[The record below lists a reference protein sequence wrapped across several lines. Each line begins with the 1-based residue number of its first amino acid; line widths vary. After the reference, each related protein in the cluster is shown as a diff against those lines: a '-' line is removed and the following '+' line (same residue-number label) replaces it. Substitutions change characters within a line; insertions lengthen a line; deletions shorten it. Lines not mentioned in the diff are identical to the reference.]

1 MKTAL
6 YDAHK
11 AAKARMVDFAGWDM
25 PVQYADGLIT
35 EHHAVRNNAGL
46 FDVSHMGQL
55 MFRGPDAVGMVNRLI
70 TNDLTAIGNGQAQY
84 TTICNDD
91 GKILDD
97 AISYRL
103 KDDEI
108 LMVVN
113 ASNVGKIDAW
123 VTERATGDAQ
133 MTNVSDQYALL
144 ALQGPK
150 ALAIADRVVPGAGAM
165 KPFQVR
171 QFGDLILATTG
182 YTGEAGFEIFVAPSQ
197 ATELWNALLEAGK
210 SDGLVPVGLG
220 ARDTLRLE
228 MKYSLYGNDID
239 ETTHPLEAGLGWVT
253 KLNKEGGF
261 IGRDA
266 LQAVKDAGVSRRLVG
281 IQILDKGIARH
292 GYDVYLPAGST
303 PSGVVTS
310 GTKSPST
317 GKAIAMAYV
326 DTPHHKVG
334 SKLEVDMRGRR
345 LTAEV
350 VKTPFYRKEPT

>member
-11 AAKARMVDFAGWDM
+11 QANARMVDFAGWDM
-25 PVQYADGLIT
+25 PVQYANGLIA

-55 MFRGPDAVGMVNRLI
+55 LFEGADAVGMVNRLI
-70 TNDLTAIGNGQAQY
+70 SNDLTSIGNGQAQY
-84 TTICNDD
+84 TTICNDA

-103 KDDEI
+103 ADDKI

-113 ASNVGKIDAW
+113 ASNVGKIDRW
-123 VTERATGDAQ
+123 IQERGTGDAV

-150 ALAIADRVVPGAGAM
+150 AHGIAERVIPGAGAM
-165 KPFQVR
+165 TPFQVR
-171 QFGDLILATTG
+171 QFGDRILATTG
-182 YTGEAGFEIFVAPSQ
+182 YTGEAGFEIFVPPSQ
-197 ATELWNALLEAGK
+197 AQDLWHALLDAGH

-253 KLNKEGGF
+253 KLNKDGGF
-261 IGRDA
+261 IGCDA
-266 LQAVKDAGVSRRLVG
+266 LRAIKEAGMTRRLVG
-281 IQILDKGIARH
+281 LQILDRGIARH
-292 GYDVYLPAGST
+292 GYDVYLPGESSPAG
-303 PSGVVTS
+303 VITS
-310 GTKSPST
+310 GTKSPSLGT
-317 GKAIAMAYV
+317 AIAMAYV
-326 DTPHHKVG
+326 APPHHKSG
-334 SKLEVDMRGRR
+334 TQLEVDMRGRR
-345 LTAEV
+345 LAAAV
-350 VKTPFYRKEPT
+350 VKTPFFRKETA